1 MNRDEA
7 LEYLIGLEQQ
17 ARTLREDEFST
28 TDYARRVGVTTAQ
41 ALKRLGT
48 MEKNGLVS
56 SRIVNIQG
64 RLTRAWSLAQ
74 KEKNVSVS

>member
-1 MNRDEA
+1 M
-7 LEYLIGLEQQ
+7 
-17 ARTLREDEFST
+17 
-28 TDYARRVGVTTAQ
+28 TTAQ

-56 SRIVNIQG
+56 SRIVNIDG

-74 KEKNVSVS
+74 KEKNDPVS